1 MNKRWQ
7 DGPKVLVVGAGKSG
21 LAAARVLAGLG
32 ARVTI
37 CDQKPASA
45 IPGCRELLQLGIEV
59 HGDGYPPAVAGG
71 FTEVVMSPGVPL
83 SVPPA
88 QEARQNGIP
97 LTGELELAFLLSPVP
112 FVAITGTNG
121 KTTTTAMVGAILDA
135 AGWQPLVGGNI
146 GRPLVADVAGL
157 TSGRWVV
164 AEVSSFQ
171 LETVTTF
178 RPRLAMILNITPDHL
193 DRHGTMAAYREV
205 KARIFRNQ
213 RAGDF
218 CVLNADD
225 SLVAGLATE
234 CPGRVWQFSRSRE
247 VPAGAFLRD
256 DLVWFA
262 GPAGTVPVIRTGDL
276 QLKGVHNLEN
286 VLAACAGALSLGI
299 PGPIVAGALKAF
311 QPVAHRMELVG
322 MVNGVTYIN
331 DSKGTN
337 PDAAIKAIEAYDC
350 PVVLIAGGKNKGSD
364 FSTFA
369 AVIEQRVKG
378 LVLVGQA
385 AGAIEASVRATG
397 YNRIVRVQEFGETV
411 KAAAGLA
418 RAGDVVLL
426 SPACASWDMF
436 TDYEQRGLKFKQLVQ
451 ELEP

>member
-1 MNKRWQ
+1 
-7 DGPKVLVVGAGKSG
+7 
-21 LAAARVLAGLG
+21 
-32 ARVTI
+32 
-37 CDQKPASA
+37 
-45 IPGCRELLQLGIEV
+45 
-59 HGDGYPPAVAGG
+59 
-71 FTEVVMSPGVPL
+71 
-83 SVPPA
+83 
-88 QEARQNGIP
+88 
-97 LTGELELAFLLSPVP
+97 
-112 FVAITGTNG
+112 
-121 KTTTTAMVGAILDA
+121 
-135 AGWQPLVGGNI
+135 
-146 GRPLVADVAGL
+146 
-157 TSGRWVV
+157 
-164 AEVSSFQ
+164 
-171 LETVTTF
+171 
-178 RPRLAMILNITPDHL
+178 
-193 DRHGTMAAYREV
+193 
-205 KARIFRNQ
+205 
-213 RAGDF
+213 
-218 CVLNADD
+218 
-225 SLVAGLATE
+225 E
-234 CPGRVWQFSRSRE
+234 CPGRVRQFSRSRE

-256 DLVWFA
+256 DLGWFA